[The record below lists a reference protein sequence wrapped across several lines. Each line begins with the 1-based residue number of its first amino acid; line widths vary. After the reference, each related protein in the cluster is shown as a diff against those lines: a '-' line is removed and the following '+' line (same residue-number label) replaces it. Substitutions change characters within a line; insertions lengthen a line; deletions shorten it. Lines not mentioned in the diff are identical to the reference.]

1 MAAVWTCQDAT
12 CGRTVETKT
21 TTCPKCGGPV
31 RKVGDAPWRG
41 WLGLLCGLFLI
52 GMMGAIIWNLG
63 PALRETIATG
73 SSVGF
78 TGTAE
83 QAQAILYLFYTI
95 IAFGVLALVNGIY
108 MIVTGSQHRIFIILT
123 VLMAAL
129 LVFTVYLAVKDIK

>member
-41 WLGLLCGLFLI
+41 WLGLLCGLVLI
-52 GMMGAIIWNLG
+52 GLMGLVTWNLG
-63 PALRETIATG
+63 PALNETIATG
-73 SSVGF
+73 SSDGF

-123 VLMAAL
+123 VLMTAVLA
-129 LVFTVYLAVKDIK
+129 FTVYLAVKDIN